1 MDSIE
6 KGCSTHFAQHNI
18 KELHNTSRN
27 PSETNPYS
35 QEPCQHATA
44 KQKLQAT
51 TVILR
56 LGFTYYKMMNAPN
69 STTISN
75 FQF

>member
-1 MDSIE
+1 MGSLE

-18 KELHNTSRN
+18 KELHNTFQN
-27 PSETNPYS
+27 PSETNPYP

-44 KQKLQAT
+44 KQKLHQAT

-56 LGFTYYKMMNAPN
+56 LDFTFTK
-69 STTISN
+69 
-75 FQF
+75 